1 MAETNDEES
10 NQAKSTA
17 AAKEVT
23 KPPANNNLTPAA
35 RMLQHILSSRSLLIM
50 RKTMILEALNQ
61 AENEAEAKVEAALAM
76 KSNDLKQGKDEDSG
90 KDKDKDNENPPSPL
104 TPDRP
109 VKSLSTV
116 QVEQEVNINQ
126 AQAAI
131 RSLKRHGASVH
142 EAAARESPADV
153 QQNLTAANNI
163 PPMAAKA
170 PMAPKATTSVTTR
183 SGRVVKPTRKTR
195 GMNEAMDKKKPST
208 EAATRTHT
216 RIRTRIRSG
225 KGGKGG
231 ATRSNSAPPPAATVN
246 TTVTRSGRVVKP
258 TLKARGRE
266 MGA

>member
-1 MAETNDEES
+1 MVENIDEES

-170 PMAPKATTSVTTR
+170 PMAPKATTSGATR
-183 SGRVVKPTRKTR
+183 SGRVVKPSQKAREMKVT
-195 GMNEAMDKKKPST
+195 MDNKKAI
-208 EAATRTHT
+208 EAATRT
-216 RIRTRIRSG
+216 RTRTKSRR
-225 KGGKGG
+225 GGEGG
-231 ATRSNSAPPPAATVN
+231 ATRSNSAPPPATAVN